1 MEQDHVDGILAQ
13 WRRERPDL
21 DPSPIGLVGRLHR
34 LADVLNLE
42 LRTVFAEAGL
52 GDGDFDVLVTLRR
65 NGAPYEMTPGQLCSS
80 TMVTSSA
87 VTKRIDRLESGG
99 LVTRTVSEADAR
111 SRRIR
116 LTDAGFELV
125 DRLMAVHI
133 ANEHRLVA
141 GLSER
146 DRSQLAAILRRWGQA
161 LDAEA

>member
-1 MEQDHVDGILAQ
+1 
-13 WRRERPDL
+13 
-21 DPSPIGLVGRLHR
+21 
-34 LADVLNLE
+34 
-42 LRTVFAEAGL
+42 
-52 GDGDFDVLVTLRR
+52 
-65 NGAPYEMTPGQLCSS
+65 
-80 TMVTSSA
+80 
-87 VTKRIDRLESGG
+87 VTKRIDRLERGG

-116 LTDAGFELV
+116 LTDRGFELV

-161 LDAEA
+161 LDADPH